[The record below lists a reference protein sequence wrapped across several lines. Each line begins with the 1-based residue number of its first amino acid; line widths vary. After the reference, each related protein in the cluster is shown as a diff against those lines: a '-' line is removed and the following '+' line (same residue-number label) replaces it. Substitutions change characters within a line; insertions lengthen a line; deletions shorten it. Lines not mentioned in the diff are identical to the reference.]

1 MHRAGQEALE
11 QLALSEHDHRLVAD
25 ALRNVVEAFDRL
37 RRADEADEQERAPRE
52 ERPGDGER
60 RRERERP
67 CGSSYVGRA
76 FLSSA
81 EIAGTTS
88 CRFPITA

>member
-1 MHRAGQEALE
+1 MHRAGHQALE
-11 QLALSEHDHRLVAD
+11 QLPLPENDHGFVAN
-25 ALRNVVEAFDRL
+25 APRNVVVALDRL
-37 RRADEADEQERAPRE
+37 RRTDETDEQERAPRE
-52 ERPGDGER
+52 ERSRDGEG

-67 CGSSYVGRA
+67 RQGCYSRA

-81 EIAGTTS
+81 EIAGTIS